1 MCIRD
6 SSYAKAPKPIIADP
20 MAKPGRLNPCF
31 NPFLNSVFIL
41 IVYIYVFAIKSIS
54 IDAPT
59 ARPVT
64 PMHVLAGNLSL
75 EKYVS
80 YI

>member
-1 MCIRD
+1 M
-6 SSYAKAPKPIIADP
+6 Y
-20 MAKPGRLNPCF
+20 
-31 NPFLNSVFIL
+31 V
-41 IVYIYVFAIKSIS
+41 YVFAIKSIS